1 MGGHSFTVRAAGA
14 MGPASAVLVTVQNL
28 GPERAFSAR
37 VSVAGRQTASA
48 VGCTIP
54 RMGRGTLEIPVP
66 DIGAD
71 SPMDVTA
78 EVTVTAEDGASSS
91 QTLRFKYLPRGWFD
105 RLDPDLCSEIG
116 RFATEGCTASDE
128 TGHLSA
134 DMRSAYGSLSEVKPR
149 PETAGRYMR
158 VSGPDEM
165 RDFGDCTECEAAVAY
180 VRDMVSSGHTCCIV
194 RLGDAMMVGC
204 SDGTPADA
212 VPRRDGGEG
221 YIYLRPYEGCLGMD
235 IGVSMDRSYSR
246 LRGIVTANGNGGAR
260 VAPGLR
266 ADCRPDSSER

>member
-28 GPERAFSAR
+28 GPERAFSAC

-180 VRDMVSSGHTCCIV
+180 IWERFTATCFAPET
-194 RLGDAMMVGC
+194 RAFAGEWE
-204 SDGTPADA
+204 A
-212 VPRRDGGEG
+212 VEKALAHRPR
-221 YIYLRPYEGCLGMD
+221 
-235 IGVSMDRSYSR
+235 
-246 LRGIVTANGNGGAR
+246 
-260 VAPGLR
+260 
-266 ADCRPDSSER
+266 RPDSEAHRAFLRQTMLKLERLVGKYPNLALTPEYERLNGLLNK